1 MMFLLSLIF
10 LFVRI
15 NGKFNL
21 LLLSFAIAL
30 LFYKREYGVM
40 LGVNGTDDVIAYM
53 RIYEESLTL
62 SLSDIFVRF
71 VKVPSPHEPLWNLIP
86 WILGHVFFVS
96 TKSFVF
102 IYYFLSILLLFW
114 AIKSYAKDD
123 YLIIVLL
130 MFLFTPDSIYSI
142 FHTWRQQMAFI
153 VYLMGLISIRNGN
166 TVNGFLLIFLTP
178 FFHLSAMYFVFVGV
192 SAFIFLDKTAEVKYD
207 KFRTLLYAI
216 VFSIFIFLFSRI
228 FYGLLEFS
236 GIDKMNSILSTD
248 SVMNTSAAVTSLYK
262 YALFLILIP
271 FLFVIGKWETFLS
284 LIIMSS
290 ILYAFIFPTQYGIY
304 QRLQVFAFPLF
315 SFYIYALMGFVK
327 SKWYLSIVII
337 MCFVSGMYRV
347 SVIKDGVVSWM
358 GYGSFFDPF
367 MGIIRLLMLG

>member
-71 VKVPSPHEPLWNLIP
+71 VKVPSLHEPLWNLIP

-166 TVNGFLLIFLTP
+166 TVNGF
-178 FFHLSAMYFVFVGV
+178 Y
-192 SAFIFLDKTAEVKYD
+192 
-207 KFRTLLYAI
+207 
-216 VFSIFIFLFSRI
+216 
-228 FYGLLEFS
+228 
-236 GIDKMNSILSTD
+236 
-248 SVMNTSAAVTSLYK
+248 
-262 YALFLILIP
+262 
-271 FLFVIGKWETFLS
+271 
-284 LIIMSS
+284 
-290 ILYAFIFPTQYGIY
+290 
-304 QRLQVFAFPLF
+304 
-315 SFYIYALMGFVK
+315 
-327 SKWYLSIVII
+327 
-337 MCFVSGMYRV
+337 
-347 SVIKDGVVSWM
+347 
-358 GYGSFFDPF
+358 
-367 MGIIRLLMLG
+367 